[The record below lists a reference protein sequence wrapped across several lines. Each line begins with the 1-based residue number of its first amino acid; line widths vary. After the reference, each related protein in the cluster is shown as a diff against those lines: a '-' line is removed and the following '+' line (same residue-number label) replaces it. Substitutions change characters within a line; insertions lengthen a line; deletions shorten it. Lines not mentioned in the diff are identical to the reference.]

1 MPDEIA
7 LHRATARAQQAKVLL
22 DDPLLKEAFATLERS
37 YIDEWRSTDPADMD
51 GRERLFLAVNQVERV
66 KSNLAAV
73 ISDGTLAAKELERL
87 YAEQDRKKKLGI

>member
-7 LHRATARAQQAKVLL
+7 LHKAAARAQQAKALL
-22 DDPLLKEAFATLERS
+22 EDPLLKEAFTTLERS

-51 GRERLFLAVNQVERV
+51 RRERLFLAVNQVERV